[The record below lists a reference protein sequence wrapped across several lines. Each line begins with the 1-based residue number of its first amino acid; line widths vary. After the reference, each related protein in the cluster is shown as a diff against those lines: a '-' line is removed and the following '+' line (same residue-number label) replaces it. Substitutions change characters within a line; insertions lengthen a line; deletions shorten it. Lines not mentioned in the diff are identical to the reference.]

1 MAVHEEDPLVKALV
15 HKFDQNGIE
24 LKSKKTK
31 DSADRPESNR
41 EKVVGT
47 MAKRATAKA
56 RG

>member
-1 MAVHEEDPLVKALV
+1 LAVHDQDPIVKALV

-31 DSADRPESNR
+31 DSADRPESNN
-41 EKVVGT
+41 EKVVST
-47 MAKRATAKA
+47 MAKRATNKA